1 MHNFFNLPAITS
13 QTRPLYLKGLGLIA
27 LFAVTILPTLEYLY
41 RVYFQMDLE
50 THSLPVFLASMYF
63 LGQANADL
71 ELKEDL
77 NSPSAFFAV
86 VGALVLY
93 QISLMASINMLSA
106 ILSFVLLASLYQF
119 FYGFSG
125 LKKVAFP
132 IFLLLFSL
140 PITSIL
146 DIWIGFEIR
155 LLGAKLAFFALYL
168 LDIAKEV
175 HGVHILLSENILR
188 VDAACSGLKS
198 LSVLMIM
205 NLIIGR
211 LFFTD
216 HWGKRAVLVG
226 AGIVISGLANSIR
239 IVVVGVIA
247 HHWGLKT
254 AEGVLHDWSGIII
267 YSFSLLAVGVVYGI
281 LEKK

>member
-13 QTRPLYLKGLGLIA
+13 QTRPLYLKGLGLFA

-50 THSLPVFLASMYF
+50 THALPVFLASMYF
-63 LGQANADL
+63 LAQANKDL
-71 ELKEDL
+71 KLKEDL

-106 ILSFVLLASLYQF
+106 GLSFVLLASLYHF
-119 FYGFSG
+119 FFGFSG

-155 LLGAKLAFFALYL
+155 LLGAKLAFLALYSV
-168 LDIAKEV
+168 DIAKEV

-188 VDAACSGLKS
+188 IDAACSGLKS

-211 LFFTD
+211 LFFMD
-216 HWGKRAVLVG
+216 HWGKRLVLVG
-226 AGIVISGLANSIR
+226 AGIAISGLANSIR
-239 IVVVGVIA
+239 IVIVGVIA
-247 HHWGLKT
+247 HYWGLKA
-254 AEGVLHDWSGIII
+254 AEGVLHDWSGVII